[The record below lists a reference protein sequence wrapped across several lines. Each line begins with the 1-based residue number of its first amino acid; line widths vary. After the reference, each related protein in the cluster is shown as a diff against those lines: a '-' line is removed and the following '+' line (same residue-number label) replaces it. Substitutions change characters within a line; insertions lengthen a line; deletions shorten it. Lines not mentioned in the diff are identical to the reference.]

1 MIFSKCVSVSLRCF
15 SCFGW
20 NSNVIAAAPAAAL
33 MVMVA
38 AAECVWL
45 LLWMLDSVISFV
57 KFPVM

>member
-1 MIFSKCVSVSLRCF
+1 
-15 SCFGW
+15 
-20 NSNVIAAAPAAAL
+20 